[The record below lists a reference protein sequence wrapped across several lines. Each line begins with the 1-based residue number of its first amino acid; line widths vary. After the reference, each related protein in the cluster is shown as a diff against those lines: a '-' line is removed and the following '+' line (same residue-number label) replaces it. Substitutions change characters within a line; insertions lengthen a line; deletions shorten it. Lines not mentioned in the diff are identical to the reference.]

1 MALKVAGVHHDQQV
15 YRAIRSTWALS
26 KLQRHGMLWVTAPR
40 LRPGRSPWMDRA
52 EAIAAHCRPDMVWDA
67 AAALHPGTPA
77 APPPAADVCAV
88 CLDDFPDAFP
98 APAGQPARP
107 GHTTRCGRMYTCS
120 HAVCRGCDHAIQ
132 RSVHSRCPLCR
143 APSTLDRLSTLI
155 PPAAAQM
162 HPAMDVGAAR
172 MVLPPRAASVSTHL
186 ALAV

>member
-40 LRPGRSPWMDRA
+40 LRPGRSPWVGRA

-98 APAGQPARP
+98 APARP
-107 GHTTRCGRMYTCS
+107 GHTARCGRMYTCS

-143 APSTLDRLSTLI
+143 AP
-155 PPAAAQM
+155 
-162 HPAMDVGAAR
+162 
-172 MVLPPRAASVSTHL
+172 RAHWTAFRP
-186 ALAV
+186 